1 MHYEYCKDCELANM
15 ELRDDH
21 TPTPLN
27 TDNVS
32 TDNATPQPN
41 DGTDQPS
48 EISEI
53 SETAT
58 RIRQAHASQLRMNL
72 QQKGADRATSSTYT
86 GKKGMEIHDASATVP
101 VPDLP
106 QQQPPQDPP
115 PQQPQQLRTSIGK
128 GKGLGIHPSKKQRI
142 RVEETTQED
151 MAPNSQ
157 PAPTE
162 KDTLPLAPTPLDQ
175 VLQDK
180 IDLVNEIRKSKVDYA
195 AKLAKAATQRANS
208 PNKKKEEME
217 GTLTWREQGGTQ
229 QLIGD
234 EIQEKAQGRGSKRSA
249 TPPGPATKKKKD
261 QKFPRGSVSMY
272 LSGKPTKGIDS
283 QRLWGGTKTKAKIRL
298 IPRSRIKLTPRS
310 PSRQAS
316 SPDWGSTSP
325 KSPHNSEQST
335 DRTPKAPSTHNTP
348 TNTLLIQ
355 GMDKPMAASFR
366 AWFKDEKSLIYHDQ
380 DKKEIRAIF
389 NTVQEAIEAKQKL
402 ENKKVSYAIH
412 YTEDITELASGS
424 GHSKPEELLENPPQ
438 DDLLTNSILR
448 IVNLHLTRQQLYED
462 DELEK
467 LTMLEN
473 LIVRYTVGICY
484 NTKTWEELTTRL
496 RPFELTAD
504 TNTLIKQ
511 LQSHVE
517 KVKKSTQQNP
527 ATKSPTAPSKPTHHP
542 AAPLP
547 KARPT
552 GNPAKAAGARYN
564 KSKQYCKYMA
574 NEGKCRFGTRCWFTH
589 EIAPIAHTQRTE
601 SKKHIKK
608 NVQEEGEGDMDAV
621 LEAWQQAERQP
632 TTEEHIYRTVDLFNK
647 QIFYDR
653 PIGDEALAALL
664 GMGPEKSQDIFEE
677 LEKKKIHNATAYILQ
692 AARNAGFVKVEQFLK
707 TNRLPLSSKLCLRR
721 LSVSQQRFAM
731 QNFTPSLGGVA
742 HNADLF
748 NRFVLSF
755 SKKGDGAKG
764 SKGAKAPVGS
774 GPERQ
779 YKSSQHD
786 GNDNGDDKQ
795 QHRPTATTTKNNNH
809 DRRHATTTSTT
820 KTTYSLN
827 ERRPRTH
834 PHTIDDDRNQMPGIQ
849 PAFLESFASCRA
861 SCRTPFVGSD
871 NDRNHTSSGQWV
883 LLKPLTFCRTLA
895 KAGDIHGRQMDR
907 FASSGSHRSEWH
919 LAQRPTHKAQGASPY
934 TDRVQHRPKNLSR
947 TGQKT

>member
-1 MHYEYCKDCELANM
+1 
-15 ELRDDH
+15 
-21 TPTPLN
+21 
-27 TDNVS
+27 
-32 TDNATPQPN
+32 
-41 DGTDQPS
+41 
-48 EISEI
+48 
-53 SETAT
+53 
-58 RIRQAHASQLRMNL
+58 
-72 QQKGADRATSSTYT
+72 
-86 GKKGMEIHDASATVP
+86 
-101 VPDLP
+101 
-106 QQQPPQDPP
+106 
-115 PQQPQQLRTSIGK
+115 
-128 GKGLGIHPSKKQRI
+128 
-142 RVEETTQED
+142 
-151 MAPNSQ
+151 
-157 PAPTE
+157 
-162 KDTLPLAPTPLDQ
+162 
-175 VLQDK
+175 
-180 IDLVNEIRKSKVDYA
+180 
-195 AKLAKAATQRANS
+195 
-208 PNKKKEEME
+208 
-217 GTLTWREQGGTQ
+217 
-229 QLIGD
+229 
-234 EIQEKAQGRGSKRSA
+234 
-249 TPPGPATKKKKD
+249 
-261 QKFPRGSVSMY
+261 
-272 LSGKPTKGIDS
+272 
-283 QRLWGGTKTKAKIRL
+283 
-298 IPRSRIKLTPRS
+298 
-310 PSRQAS
+310 
-316 SPDWGSTSP
+316 
-325 KSPHNSEQST
+325 
-335 DRTPKAPSTHNTP
+335 
-348 TNTLLIQ
+348 
-355 GMDKPMAASFR
+355 
-366 AWFKDEKSLIYHDQ
+366 
-380 DKKEIRAIF
+380 
-389 NTVQEAIEAKQKL
+389 
-402 ENKKVSYAIH
+402 
-412 YTEDITELASGS
+412 
-424 GHSKPEELLENPPQ
+424 
-438 DDLLTNSILR
+438 
-448 IVNLHLTRQQLYED
+448 
-462 DELEK
+462 
-467 LTMLEN
+467 
-473 LIVRYTVGICY
+473 
-484 NTKTWEELTTRL
+484 
-496 RPFELTAD
+496 
-504 TNTLIKQ
+504 
-511 LQSHVE
+511 
-517 KVKKSTQQNP
+517 
-527 ATKSPTAPSKPTHHP
+527 
-542 AAPLP
+542 
-547 KARPT
+547 
-552 GNPAKAAGARYN
+552 
-564 KSKQYCKYMA
+564 
-574 NEGKCRFGTRCWFTH
+574 
-589 EIAPIAHTQRTE
+589 
-601 SKKHIKK
+601 
-608 NVQEEGEGDMDAV
+608 MDAV

-692 AARNAGFVKVEQFLK
+692 AARNAGFGPAQSSQPEVKKTKHSRPATPAPKAPTQAAPASTEYETAEQHEVKMEQFLK